1 MRKAEVNAKM
11 ADLATHVPTF
21 KFVPL
26 IYQVKHRYTVHL
38 HIHNEHTFHLNAA
51 GLPVLTLYIRV
62 QVLSMLGS
70 EHDDFRKA
78 LEGLVR
84 RVCSEHPHHTL
95 LQLFGLYHG
104 KRVGAQD
111 KQAYEGIPRLDDKI
125 KAAERVLSGL
135 KASAP
140 LASLLA
146 NLEKLL
152 EGYICL
158 ANTNTVALARTNQT
172 KNVEFSSIPKA
183 PQIVRSF
190 AHILGRSTSPSSRGS
205 AVPAVLTHWP
215 ALDPSGRYSD
225 VVRVAGFEPRFTLAD
240 AGLSRPMII
249 VCQGSD
255 GRNYRQ
261 VLKADDLRPDAV
273 MMQVFDTMNTLLQQV
288 SHPTRLIAPPCEGHP
303 NPRTMPSAFTCDRT
317 VNYM

>member
-1 MRKAEVNAKM
+1 MCA
-11 ADLATHVPTF
+11 
-21 KFVPL
+21 
-26 IYQVKHRYTVHL
+26 
-38 HIHNEHTFHLNAA
+38 
-51 GLPVLTLYIRV
+51 V

-70 EHDDFRKA
+70 EHDAFRAA

-104 KRVGAQD
+104 KRVNAQD
-111 KQAYEGIPRLDDKI
+111 KQAYEAIPRLDDKI
-125 KAAERVLSGL
+125 KAAERVLTRL

-146 NLEKLL
+146 NVEKLL
-152 EGYICL
+152 DGYIAL
-158 ANTNTVALARTNQT
+158 ANTNTLALVRANCT
-172 KNVEFSSIPKA
+172 KNVDFTAIPKA
-183 PQIVRSF
+183 PAVVRSF
-190 AHILGRSTSPSSRGS
+190 PHILGRSTSTSSSRGS
-205 AVPAVLTHWP
+205 SSSSASSAQLLLPSTVPAVLTHWP
-215 ALDPSGRYSD
+215 ALDPSGSYPE

-249 VCQGSD
+249 VCLGSD
-255 GRNYRQ
+255 GKKYRQ

-288 SHPTRLIAPPCEGHP
+288 R
-303 NPRTMPSAFTCDRT
+303 PRP
-317 VNYM
+317 